1 MTATTAPIAWMVY
14 TLDGKSA
21 FVTDNPKDFTQDH
34 RALPLYTAPPQR
46 KPLTDEEINALD
58 PARQSPKHVSS
69 AESITEAMMNVA
81 DRLGSEYDK
90 VDSRAWDHLLVY
102 APNAPSA
109 QKPFCYHDGRN
120 IVGKEFA
127 QDCDVFPLYTDPPQ
141 RKPLT
146 DEQVNECGMCGYVG
160 KDKDKTGQCPKCRW
174 DELRP
179 LTGKAHQKPL
189 TDDQIYEMYNE
200 PRSDAEMLEFARAIE
215 AAHGIK
221 GEA

>member
-1 MTATTAPIAWMVY
+1 MGAIFSYPLPKNHWLYAEREY
-14 TLDGKSA
+14 LDGEVEPIELPKPILDRQANSDTIIA
-21 FVTDNPKDFTQDH
+21 AVRYAIRGVTNCGKELDFDPD
-34 RALPLYTAPPQR
+34 ALVL
-46 KPLTDEEINALD
+46 NAIYALCG

-127 QDCDVFPLYTDPPQ
+127 QDCDVFPLYTAPPQ

-146 DEQVNECGMCGYVG
+146 DEEINAL
-160 KDKDKTGQCPKCRW
+160 
-174 DELRP
+174 ELPPSGTATVRD
-179 LTGKAHQKPL
+179 LVRL
-189 TDDQIYEMYNE
+189 
-200 PRSDAEMLEFARAIE
+200 IE
-215 AAHGIK
+215 AK
-221 GEA
+221 QNERNT

>member
-1 MTATTAPIAWMVY
+1 MTIHK
-14 TLDGKSA
+14 L
-21 FVTDNPKDFTQDH
+21 QDLCY
-34 RALPLYTAPPQR
+34 AYA
-46 KPLTDEEINALD
+46 
-58 PARQSPKHVSS
+58 
-69 AESITEAMMNVA
+69 VA
-81 DRLGSEYDK
+81 DPVREMLFALQDRIDALE
-90 VDSRAWDHLLVY
+90 
-102 APNAPSA
+102 A
-109 QKPFCYHDGRN
+109 QKLQDRN
-120 IVGKEFA
+120 AMDAMKLANEQWTQECRRLEKQLIA
-127 QDCDVFPLYTDPPQ
+127 Q

-179 LTGKAHQKPL
+179 LTGKAPQKPL

-221 GEA
+221 EGT